1 MVEKSPVNDFAGCCI
16 KIHQRNDNG
25 RIEQRHR
32 NIPSSFIPF
41 AQRGGGRLH
50 AKQESLSGVV
60 RLHDTYC
67 NSAKIGSTWETV
79 GIQVAVDKSNSILWF
94 PRTIVVCLI
103 FLMPYHR
110 NIPSDCCFWVRSRK
124 ERVCLPTKWICPR
137 CVVNFSGMECL
148 AETGILFG
156 GRVLFGGWWVVD
168 VIRLDLSLRWSAKNQ
183 HILHRAPAAT
193 QLVPGQ
199 RAPK

>member
-1 MVEKSPVNDFAGCCI
+1 MGVLNSVIAISPL
-16 KIHQRNDNG
+16 H
-25 RIEQRHR
+25 
-32 NIPSSFIPF
+32 SS
-41 AQRGGGRLH
+41 RL
-50 AKQESLSGVV
+50 LSGGVV
-60 RLHDTYC
+60 GCMRSRKASVAWFGLQDTYC

-110 NIPSDCCFWVRSRK
+110 NIPSDCCFWVRGRK